1 MKKIVVTSLAIIAS
15 PVMAGA
21 TTPLVTVE
29 WAIDLQFW
37 WAEGCDNQT
46 SCGAGTSYL
55 LTSDGR
61 VSITGCQP
69 SPDQIGNLIVTPH
82 SVNIDGPVADRLAL
96 SACLLDC
103 LDSCDFVFLGQP
115 ICVAPSVTFNEP
127 VWASY
132 PLGGILNTDGMRA
145 PQTTFLGPALI
156 SFYGPA
162 WVAPFRFTRTRSDFS
177 ADGEVDGHDLAVLL
191 AFWGQSGLGLERPD
205 LNDDG
210 SIDGADLAILLNAWG
225 PCP

>member
-1 MKKIVVTSLAIIAS
+1 MKKILVTSLAIITS
-15 PVMAGA
+15 PVTAGT
-21 TTPLVTVE
+21 TTPFVIVE
-29 WAIDLQFW
+29 WTIVQDW
-37 WAEGCDNQT
+37 WATGCES

-82 SVNIDGPVADRLAL
+82 SVHIDGPVADRLAL

-103 LDSCDFVFLGQP
+103 LDSCGFVFVGQ
-115 ICVAPSVTFNEP
+115 IYGVGPSVTFNEP

-132 PLGGILNTDGMRA
+132 PQGGILNTDGMRA
-145 PQTTFLGPALI
+145 PQTTFLGPGLI
-156 SFYGPA
+156 SFYSPA

-177 ADGEVDGHDLAVLL
+177 RTDKSMAMTWPFYLRSGVNRVLVKSAPTSMTMARL
-191 AFWGQSGLGLERPD
+191 MAQT
-205 LNDDG
+205 
-210 SIDGADLAILLNAWG
+210 
-225 PCP
+225 